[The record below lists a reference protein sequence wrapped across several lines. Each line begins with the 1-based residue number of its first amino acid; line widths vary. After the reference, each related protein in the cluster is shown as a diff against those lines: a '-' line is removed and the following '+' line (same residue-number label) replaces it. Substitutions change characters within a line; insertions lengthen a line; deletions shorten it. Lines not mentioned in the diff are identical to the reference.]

1 MILLGCGIRPLD
13 DVSLLSANL
22 VESPDPV

>member
-1 MILLGCGIRPLD
+1 MLLGCGIRPLD